1 MVHQGY
7 IITQIVLAVLN
18 AVMFGFFMLQLRIE
32 HAIHEREISQ
42 GTKGKKR
49 KIVGNIQWAFH
60 RAGPVSCVFLCL
72 RTIDPVTVH
81 GYFPLW
87 VVDLLSYNVNV
98 VILSALAAVF
108 YFTIEVSYN
117 IVKTKVPHIYRVV
130 FISSSVA
137 LFIWS
142 NVCVGLHGATDDSFY
157 FYGLYLFG
165 IGVFGIITFGTFD
178 IGAFQLYRI
187 LRQFQNTQQPSARAR
202 TKSTSGNENKLK
214 KAVNRLKV
222 FQITSNVI
230 AVICCLFDFY
240 LAIQTVT
247 DSKQS
252 QDPDPK
258 DFDVALFGFMF
269 LQTLLVI
276 VMLWYSWVPIKL
288 LKTSDGV
295 PVEEDGVSENGASRF
310 TRNRKSTRDTK
321 DTKDKDTGDNADP
334 ESSVAPYDPAAPKI
348 TLMLPN
354 NDKPDSEREMQL
366 ISPAFPSQVSLLRDN
381 SG

>member
-18 AVMFGFFMLQLRIE
+18 AVMFMFFMLQLQIE
-32 HAIHEREISQ
+32 KSIHEREIRQ
-42 GTKGKKR
+42 GTTGKKR

-60 RAGPVSCVFLCL
+60 RAGPISCVFLCV
-72 RTIDPVTVH
+72 RSIDPVTVH

-87 VVDLLSYNVNV
+87 AVDLLSYNVNV

-130 FISSSVA
+130 FISSGVA

-187 LRQFQNTQQPSARAR
+187 LRQFQENHQPTARTR

-214 KAVNRLKV
+214 TAVNRLKV
-222 FQITSNVI
+222 FQITSNII

-240 LAIQTVT
+240 LAIQTVS
-247 DSKQS
+247 DSKSS
-252 QDPDPK
+252 QNPDPTS
-258 DFDVALFGFMF
+258 FDVALYGFMF

-276 VMLWYSWVPIKL
+276 VMLWYSWVPTKL

-295 PVEEDGVSENGASRF
+295 PLEEDGVSENVPSRV
-310 TRNRKSTRDTK
+310 TKNRKSTRDTK
-321 DTKDKDTGDNADP
+321 DTKDTGDNADP
-334 ESSVAPYDPAAPKI
+334 ESSNAAPYDTGAGPRI
-348 TLMLPN
+348 TLMLPEN
-354 NDKPDSEREMQL
+354 EKPGNDREMQL
-366 ISPAFPSQVSLLRDN
+366 ISPAFPSQVSLLRDA